1 LPIFL
6 IVSLDKNDIMENQ
19 RENNTNPSE
28 INPKPTEDVQLTI
41 ETVTPDTHQSVPQ
54 TDVNTE
60 KIEGKVEETNNNDE
74 NKEVVDS
81 SLEQKEETVD
91 QEISDTESNQQDDQS
106 QEEKKNGNT
115 RGDKDDE
122 RDKIETV
129 SP

>member
-1 LPIFL
+1 
-6 IVSLDKNDIMENQ
+6 MENQ